1 MAVSEGER
9 EGVER
14 WRNQEGLAS
23 EATYWK
29 PHAITAHCRWRAAT
43 DTTDGQK
50 LQADLGYKPGVMT
63 QGGGI
68 SGHSHYGHFLNHRT
82 VSFTQ
87 VTPQIEAKSL
97 NFLPLSFLQKD
108 IWELTGSVRFI
119 HNRANIKLI
128 QYLNNL

>member
-43 DTTDGQK
+43 DTTDGQR

-63 QGGGI
+63 QVEELVSILIMAIFSIIGRFL
-68 SGHSHYGHFLNHRT
+68 SLKLLLKSKLNH
-82 VSFTQ
+82 
-87 VTPQIEAKSL
+87 
-97 NFLPLSFLQKD
+97 
-108 IWELTGSVRFI
+108 
-119 HNRANIKLI
+119 
-128 QYLNNL
+128 